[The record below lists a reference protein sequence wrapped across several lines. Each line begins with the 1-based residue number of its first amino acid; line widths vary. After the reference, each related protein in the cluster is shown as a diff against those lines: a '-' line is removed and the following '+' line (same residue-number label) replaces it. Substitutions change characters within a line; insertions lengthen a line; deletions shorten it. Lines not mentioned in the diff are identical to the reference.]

1 MLEMIAIGY
10 DLDASPRMLHGVR
23 LLKEALETCGYLVEE
38 KAGGWAWNRYRDTG
52 NRKIYVGRRTGSGL
66 LAALEERDVLLY
78 HTEEPA
84 LEGFYLSTC
93 PGRLVV
99 VSGGNE
105 SGALYGC
112 QELSRR
118 IRKEGGLPRELSFG
132 DMPRFAWRGPAI
144 GLQKQRVE
152 PGRQPFEYPL
162 TPDRFPWLY
171 DKAMWLD
178 YLDILLEHR
187 GNTLYLWNANPF
199 ASLIDL
205 PDEPEAREVTK
216 EQLETNASLLRWL
229 TEEADRRGIRC
240 FLAFY
245 SIHIPPGFA
254 DKHGLSHKQTQPMPV
269 TSSYFRRL
277 LAAFVRD
284 FPSVGLMVCLGER
297 LKGQMYGAEWLCETI
312 LPGIKEGFGKSAALE
327 PPPVV
332 VRSHGIEIEKV
343 LQEADA
349 LYPNLHTEMKYN
361 GESLTT
367 WTPRGATRE
376 LHQRLGAREGN
387 HVATVHML
395 TNLEP
400 FRWGAPSI
408 IQRCAQAA
416 RYRLK
421 ASALQ
426 FYPLS
431 YWSWPYSPDRSDVR
445 IKQVDRD
452 WIWFEAWFRYAW
464 NPDRDGNAE
473 KLHWISRLEEKYGS
487 REAAEQLLHAYEA
500 FGTCAP
506 KLLRRFGITQGNR
519 QTMSLGMTMSQL
531 TNPER
536 YVPWSELWESHA
548 PQGERLEE
556 FVLKQL
562 AGMPHLGETPLD
574 IVEEVE
580 RSSEEASRAIKQ
592 SRMTVQKNKAEF
604 ERLAADIEAVKAM
617 TGMYTCKVRASL
629 LVFMYKHT
637 VGDRYAEKVELL
649 EEAAEWLD
657 KSVDVYRKLTEM
669 TEKQY
674 WFASGMQTPHRKI
687 PFRDGEVFNHWREC
701 LPLFE
706 QELAAFRQRIGELRA
721 GKIPSSLVQASRV
734 SYPRYRQSSFTLL
747 NEDAELYRIEKGA
760 RVFTDGDIP
769 IISCAEEL
777 YGLTGI
783 RYSQLRAAY
792 EEIKLEVELK
802 EPSLILVGCFNS
814 KDDQWLKPGV
824 GEAGES
830 STLGLDPVIRRGIR
844 LFAYPSVHVHAVPYE
859 AGRHTLRFGLGAFL
873 ILGVIELHQSLSDRE
888 FEPRNDELML
898 LDWLYETTEEAIVL

>member
-23 LLKEALETCGYLVEE
+23 LLREELEACGYMVEE
-38 KAGGWAWNRYRDTG
+38 KEGGWAWNRYRDTG
-52 NRKIYVGRRTGSGL
+52 IRKIYVGRRTCSEL
-66 LAALEERDVLLY
+66 IKALEERDVLLY
-78 HTEEPA
+78 HTEEPVR
-84 LEGFYLSTC
+84 EGFYLSSC

-99 VSGGNE
+99 VSGGDD

-112 QELSRR
+112 QELARR
-118 IRKEGGLPRELSFG
+118 IRGEGGLPRELSYG
-132 DMPRFAWRGPAI
+132 DAPRFAWRGPVV
-144 GLQKQRVE
+144 GLQKPHVE
-152 PGRQPFEYPL
+152 PGRQRFEYPL
-162 TPDRFPWLY
+162 TPDRFPWFY

-178 YLDILLEHR
+178 YLDMLLEHR
-187 GNTLYLWNANPF
+187 GNAFYLWNANPF
-199 ASLIDL
+199 PSLIDL

-245 SIHIPPGFA
+245 SIHIPLGFTK
-254 DKHGLSHKQTQPMPV
+254 KHGLPYKQTQPLPV
-269 TSSYFRRL
+269 TSAYFRRL

-284 FPSVGLMVCLGER
+284 FPTVGLMVCLGER

-312 LPGIKEGFGKSAALE
+312 LPGIKEGFGESAAAE

-332 VRSHGIEIEKV
+332 LRSHAIEIEKV
-343 LQEADA
+343 LQEAES

-367 WTPRGATRE
+367 WAPRGATQE
-376 LHQRLGAREGN
+376 LHQRLGARDAI
-387 HVATVHML
+387 HIATVHL
-395 TNLEP
+395 LSNLEP
-400 FRWGAPSI
+400 FRWGAPSF

-431 YWSWPYSPDRSDVR
+431 YWSWPYSPDRADVR

-452 WIWFEAWFRYAW
+452 WIWFEGWLRYAW
-464 NPDRDGNAE
+464 NPDRDVSAE

-487 REAAEQLLHAYEA
+487 RETAEHLLHAYEA
-500 FGTCAP
+500 IGTCAP

-536 YVPWSELWESHA
+536 HVPYTELWESHA

-574 IVEEVE
+574 TVEEAE
-580 RSSEEASRAIKQ
+580 RSSEEALRAVKQ
-592 SRMTVQKNKAEF
+592 ARLTVQKNKAEF
-604 ERLAADIEAVKAM
+604 ERLAADIDAIKAM
-617 TGMYTCKVRASL
+617 TSMYTCKVRAAL

-637 VGDRYAEKVELL
+637 FGGRYTERVELL
-649 EEAAEWLD
+649 EEAAGWLD
-657 KSVDVYRKLTEM
+657 KSVAVYRKLTEM

-674 WFASGMQTPHRKI
+674 LFAAGLQTSHRKV
-687 PFRDGEVFNHWREC
+687 PFRDGNAFSHWRDC

-706 QELAAFRQRIGELRA
+706 RELAAFRQRIVELRA
-721 GKIPSSLVQASRV
+721 GKMPAAQTQASTV
-734 SYPRYRQSSFTLL
+734 SYQRYRQAGFKLL
-747 NEDAELYRIEKGA
+747 SKDAELYRIEKGA

-769 IISCAEEL
+769 IICCAEEL

-783 RYSQLRAAY
+783 RYSQLHAAHA
-792 EEIKLEVELK
+792 EIQLEVELE
-802 EPSLILVGCFNS
+802 EPSLILIGCFNS
-814 KDDQWLKPGV
+814 SDDQWLKPGADNT
-824 GEAGES
+824 GNY
-830 STLGLDPVIRRGIR
+830 TFGLDAVIRRGVR
-844 LFAYPSVHVHAVPYE
+844 LFIYPSVHVHAVPYD
-859 AGRHTLRFGLGAFL
+859 AGRHALGFGKGAFL
-873 ILGVIELHQSLSDRE
+873 ILGVIERNQSLSDRE
-888 FEPRNDELML
+888 YDMHNDKRRL
-898 LDWLYETTEEAIVL
+898 LDWLYEITEEAIAQ